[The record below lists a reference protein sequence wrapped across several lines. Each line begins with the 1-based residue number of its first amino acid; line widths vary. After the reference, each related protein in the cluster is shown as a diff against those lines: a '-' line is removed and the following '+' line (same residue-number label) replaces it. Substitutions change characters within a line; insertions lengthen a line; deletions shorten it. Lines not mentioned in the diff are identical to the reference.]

1 MSKPNLRKSE
11 NSPWFLSRYCGINFG
26 VLRSEGF
33 PVHAVDYLCY
43 LHDNAYQDLIDNGK
57 SKEAYLEW
65 NYADEA
71 FMTGLEKLLNDGV
84 KKSLHEHIVLQVA
97 KGLFEL
103 KKAVVKKGETQLSP
117 EDLKANTYL
126 FPKKYL
132 QYAVAPD
139 GSIEVEKTATE
150 SEYITPDRPPKRIP
164 HSIAPKHP
172 DLKTLLQNAERED
185 DEDLML
191 AVNLSDS
198 FRNSPPSTDIDT
210 GGKDMSSG
218 QLDATPVTK
227 ATPVYGEQNT
237 QTIITPWSG
246 VFSVFNMCHDR
257 INRVDLRM
265 TSPYDV
271 MRTFANDIAANA
283 RADDVGKNVL
293 LRRPL
298 YLGTKFVAAAGEPFS
313 NTVAQAGG
321 AITTTL
327 AFGPPSAI
335 GSRFIA
341 SDTKFL
347 AGGNNKERGAWFDYY
362 SNNYKYYTVLGCEY
376 EIKVTNITETPG
388 ADVMVGCLPTSRVK
402 PPVQTVVGTGQNA
415 TTYYASPFDAIAW
428 KGVQWHVVNSDK
440 GQNGINNILTI
451 TGTYRRGDNKQLEI
465 MNDDKREIWNP
476 KGQLPQVP
484 EDLSLIFMK
493 APGAYA
499 PDLARTSVNV
509 YVRLKYIVQFKELT
523 EAMEYPVGTVNEFKN
538 YTTPISTWRDITD
551 LNPQGVP
558 NSSAEV
564 SIKNQNTTAG
574 TEDKIRDAP
583 SADLLSEMDSNM
595 EDS

>member
-57 SKEAYLEW
+57 SKEAYFEW

-71 FMTGLEKLLNDGV
+71 FMTGLEKLLNNGV
-84 KKSLHEHIVLQVA
+84 DKKLHEHVVLHVA
-97 KGLFEL
+97 KALFEL
-103 KKAVVKKGETQLSP
+103 KKAVAKKGETEKSP
-117 EDLKANTYL
+117 EELDGIEYL
-126 FPKKYL
+126 LPKKYL
-132 QYAVAPD
+132 QYAVSAD
-139 GSIEVEKTATE
+139 GSIEVESTAKE
-150 SEYITPDRPPKRIP
+150 SDYITPDRPPKRIP

-172 DLKTLLQNAERED
+172 DLKTLLENTERED

-210 GGKDMSSG
+210 GGEDMSSG

-227 ATPVYGEQNT
+227 ATPVYGEQNS
-237 QTIITPWSG
+237 QTIITPWNG
-246 VFSVFNMCHDR
+246 IFSVYNLCHDR

-265 TSPYDV
+265 TSPYDI
-271 MRTFANDIAANA
+271 MRTFANDINGGA
-283 RADDVGKNVL
+283 RPGSESAKNL
-293 LRRPL
+293 LYRRPL
-298 YLGTKFVAAAGEPFS
+298 YLATKFVAASAEGFA
-313 NTVAQAGG
+313 NTSAAVG
-321 AITTTL
+321 AATSTL
-327 AFGPPSAI
+327 LTFGPTNAQE
-335 GSRFIA
+335 SRYIA
-341 SDTKFL
+341 SDTTFL

-402 PPVQTVVGTGQNA
+402 PPVQTTVAGT
-415 TTYYASPFDAIAW
+415 TFYAKPFDAIAW
-428 KGVQWHVVNSDK
+428 KGVQWHMVNADK

-451 TGTYRRGDNKQLEI
+451 KGTYRRGDNKELEI

-499 PDLARTSVNV
+499 PDAARTTVNV
-509 YVRLKYIVQFKELT
+509 YMRMKYIVQFKELT
-523 EAMEYPVGTVNEFKN
+523 EAMEYPVGTNDSFAN
-538 YTTPISTWRDITD
+538 YTTPISTWRDVD
-551 LNPQGVP
+551 
-558 NSSAEV
+558 SALTTEETTL
-564 SIKNQNTTAG
+564 KNQATTAG
-574 TEDKIRDAP
+574 DDTLVRKGAGADK
-583 SADLLSEMDSNM
+583 LSEMDSNM